1 MRAVHRAGQLT
12 AGLIS
17 AEHRRL
23 RRLFATLD
31 DVGHDTSSRTSTWMV
46 AQCWD
51 RISELVLQTGDA
63 ALARGVRAVGEHEV
77 GSPAW
82 WRAVGQVAAATDAH
96 FRRIGAART

>member
-1 MRAVHRAGQLT
+1 VRAVHRAGQL
-12 AGLIS
+12 AGGLIS

-31 DVGHDTSSRTSTWMV
+31 DVGHDASSRTSTWMV